1 MGAEISTSGSLML
14 SHSNLILHMIH
25 TKQKKNKKMLELNGT
40 NTINKNEKAHSLHL
54 YNHKY
59 FVCNIKSHFC
69 NFYVLLLGI
78 PDITK
83 LPSSSTY
90 YTLLCLCAC
99 LPQLFSFHI
108 YLFIYFFTFWL
119 CCKLLLKVKL
129 SIFFY
134 YTGYVW
140 LYCIVNVLDFFISFY
155 NLILLLW
162 MLSGVAFL

>member
-1 MGAEISTSGSLML
+1 
-14 SHSNLILHMIH
+14 
-25 TKQKKNKKMLELNGT
+25 MLELNGT

-69 NFYVLLLGI
+69 NFYVLLLGVS
-78 PDITK
+78 DITK

-129 SIFFY
+129 SIFFLLY
-134 YTGYVW
+134 W
-140 LYCIVNVLDFFISFY
+140 LCVVVLYSECFGFFISFY